1 MYSTCIHLDDV
12 HVYVHNLCTLC
23 IHTRI
28 HVHHSPIVHTDGH
41 VDVCVHVVSLIHL
54 STRVACVRTYI
65 YIIYVRT
72 YIHILYVH
80 CYLLT
85 AMFKMICCK

>member
-41 VDVCVHVVSLIHL
+41 VDVHVDVCAHVVSLIHL

-65 YIIYVRT
+65 YIIDPPT
-72 YIHILYVH
+72 HLYMYM
-80 CYLLT
+80 C
-85 AMFKMICCK
+85 M